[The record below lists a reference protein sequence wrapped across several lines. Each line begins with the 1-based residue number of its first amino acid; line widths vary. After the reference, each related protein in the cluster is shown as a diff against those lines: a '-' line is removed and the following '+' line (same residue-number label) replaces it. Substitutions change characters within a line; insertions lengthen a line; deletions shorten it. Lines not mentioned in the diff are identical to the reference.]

1 MTVLLDIKK
10 PMLREYLH
18 YLFAFEEG
26 SFSVFRKQDFG
37 KLLCSLVQYSNLPIR
52 HEETEHT
59 VKLTLPI
66 GSPPTTNARNYY
78 LYYTKEDQA
87 KLVDYL
93 EVLFNI
99 DLDSYYL
106 SGQRQGFQ
114 QKEIIQN
121 FIISR
126 KLVGLIGDNETLKKR
141 LYRKSLKDLEK
152 ATEVLIKKAYYR
164 NHVIQFG

>member
-26 SFSVFRKQDFG
+26 SFSVFRKIDFG
-37 KLLCSLVQYSNLPIR
+37 KLLCSMVQYSNLPIR
-52 HEETEHT
+52 HNENEHT
-59 VKLTLPI
+59 VKFTLPI
-66 GSPPTTNARNYY
+66 SRPTANAKNYY
-78 LYYTKEDQA
+78 LFYTKEDQA

-114 QKEIIQN
+114 QKDIIQN

-141 LYRKSLKDLEK
+141 LYRKSLKDLEN
-152 ATEVLIKKAYYR
+152 ATEVLLKKAYYR
-164 NHVIQFG
+164 NHVIEFG